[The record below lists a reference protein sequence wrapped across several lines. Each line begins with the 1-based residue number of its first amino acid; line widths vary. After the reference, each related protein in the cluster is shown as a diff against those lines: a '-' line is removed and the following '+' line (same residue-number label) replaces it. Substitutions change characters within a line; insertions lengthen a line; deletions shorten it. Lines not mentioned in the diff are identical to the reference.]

1 MNTRVTSEGVAA
13 TRVTE
18 DLDFGIAR
26 EAVLDLLLCV
36 LRYEFVFLAEMDH
49 HRDRDGG
56 RFREMVFRGSWIIGY
71 PAVRIASCGRQEGQE
86 PAEAEAHDTNFAGC
100 AVETARRRNRV
111 RDIRHASIEI
121 IGVI

>member
-1 MNTRVTSEGVAA
+1 MNTGVTSEGVAA

-36 LRYEFVFLAEMDH
+36 PRYEFVFLAKMDH

-56 RFREMVFRGSWIIGY
+56 RFREMVFCRSWIIGY
-71 PAVRIASCGRQEGQE
+71 PAVRIAACGCQKGQE
-86 PAEAEAHDTNFAGC
+86 PAKAEAHDTDL
-100 AVETARRRNRV
+100 AR
-111 RDIRHASIEI
+111 
-121 IGVI
+121 

>member
-49 HRDRDGG
+49 HRDRNGG
-56 RFREMVFRGSWIIGY
+56 RLREMVFRGPGIIGH
-71 PAVRIASCGRQEGQE
+71 PAVRVASCGGQEGQE
-86 PAEAEAHDTNFAGC
+86 PAQAEAHATDLAGS
-100 AVETARRRNRV
+100 AVKVARCRNRV
-111 RDIRHASIEI
+111 RNVGHAGIK
-121 IGVI
+121 